1 MKPLAAAEPS
11 TLPLMAVKK
20 ALATA
25 YAGHLF
31 RYGCILILIPFYAR
45 MLGPDEYGKV
55 LVATALGSAV
65 WILQNW
71 GFSVLGARNIATST
85 TQQERQ
91 DEVSR
96 QMTARLIILPAGLL
110 LGLGGTYLSP
120 VLREAPLYGL
130 LGTAWGV
137 LSGFNLGWYFQGLH
151 QFKNAVK
158 AEVVGLALTLVLA
171 LSLVTAFRQG
181 DMALWALVVATTAS
195 NAYAYRMGS
204 ASASF
209 RPAAFADG
217 LRLFKESVPFFL
229 NTAAGNMLATGG
241 GYILGLYAAPAQVAV
256 YGIAERIVTTVLG
269 LLGPAG
275 QVMLPWL
282 AKLKTVQGTDA
293 HYQKSQRLASMWVVS
308 AGVTTAVGAFVLGP
322 YVLPL
327 VFGADYAQSAEVL
340 RFFAPLFLL
349 YAYNHSLIIYR
360 LLPAKRERHVGGIM
374 IACAVACVVTMVL
387 AAPVHGGAGVAA
399 ARVAAELLAAIALTV
414 AVSRL
419 K

>member
-1 MKPLAAAEPS
+1 
-11 TLPLMAVKK
+11 MAVRK

-45 MLGPDEYGKV
+45 VLGPDEYGKV
-55 LVATALGSAV
+55 LVATALGSLV
-65 WILQNW
+65 WIIQNW
-71 GFSVLGARNIATST
+71 GFSVLGARTIATSSN
-85 TQQERQ
+85 QQERQ
-91 DEVSR
+91 AEMSR
-96 QMTARLIILPAGLL
+96 QMTARLLIMPAGLL
-110 LGLGGTYLSP
+110 IGLGGTLLSP

-158 AEVVGLALTLVLA
+158 AEVVGLACTLVLA
-171 LSLVTAFRQG
+171 ISLVTAFRQG
-181 DMALWALVVATTAS
+181 IMALWALVIATSIS
-195 NAYAYRMGS
+195 NIYAYRM
-204 ASASF
+204 AAATASF
-209 RPAAFADG
+209 RPASAADG
-217 LRLFKESVPFFL
+217 ARLLRESVPFFL

-241 GYILGLYAAPAQVAV
+241 GYILGLYSSPAQVAV

-282 AKLKTVQGTDA
+282 AKLKTLQGTEDS
-293 HYQKSQRLASMWVVS
+293 YRRSQRLASLWVVS
-308 AGVTTAVGAFVLGP
+308 AGLVTGTGAFLLGP

-327 VFGADYAQSAEVL
+327 VFGTEYTASAEIL

-349 YAYNHSLIIYR
+349 YAYNHAMIIYR
-360 LLPAKRERHVGGIM
+360 LLPARRERHVGAIM
-374 IACAVACVVTMVL
+374 IVCALVCVAAMVV
-387 AAPVHGGAGVAA
+387 AAPAFGGNGVAA
-399 ARVAAELLAAIALTV
+399 ARVAAELLAAVALSA
-414 AVSRL
+414 AVSKLRRES
-419 K
+419 